1 MACHNFYFY
10 IMKTGYFILFLAF
23 LSLMVGCNQPKDR
36 VRIVGEI
43 SGIKMADFYV
53 YNEDELL
60 GDVDTVKIV
69 AGEFSYERKL
79 THPVVLTFLYPNFS
93 RTYVVAEPGKKIKV
107 KGEASKLGSLDV
119 SGTKDNELLTKF
131 KLQHQKSSI
140 KDIQMAAA
148 QFVRDHPQSM
158 AAVAILKKHFVQAQN
173 RNAAVALPLLDE
185 LKRSQSNNPS
195 VLAMEARLRDEMRTA
210 VGMNLPEFTTVDIK
224 GDTIKSAEFKGKPLL
239 VLFWAPWNSECY
251 RFIKNVA
258 KIENK
263 YLAKLNILLVSV
275 DYDKKMSKIRVSQEN
290 IASPVVCEGHGFS
303 SPIVRTLGARYV
315 TGNLFVNA
323 DGEIIKRDV
332 PNDKLFE
339 EVKNWMD

>member
-1 MACHNFYFY
+1 
-10 IMKTGYFILFLAF
+10 MKTSHFILFWVL
-23 LSLMVGCNQPKDR
+23 LSLFSSCNEPKDR

-53 YNEDELL
+53 YNEEELL

-79 THPVVLTFLYPNFS
+79 SHPVVLTFLYPNFS
-93 RTYVVAEPGKKIKV
+93 RTYVIAEPGKKIKV
-107 KGEASKLGSLDV
+107 KGEASKLSGLDV

-148 QFVRDHPQSM
+148 QFVRDHPESM
-158 AAVAILKKHFVQAQN
+158 AAVAVFKKYFVQAEN
-173 RNAAVALPLLDE
+173 RNATVALPLLDE
-185 LKRSQSNNPS
+185 LKRAQANNPS
-195 VLAMEARLRDEMRTA
+195 VQMMENRLRDEMRTA
-210 VGMNLPEFTTVDIK
+210 VGMNLPDFTTVDIK
-224 GDTIKSAEFKGKPLL
+224 GDTIQSADYKGKPLL
-239 VLFWAPWNSECY
+239 VLFWAPWNNECY
-251 RFIKNVA
+251 RFMKNVA
-258 KIENK
+258 RIENK

-275 DYDKKMSKIRVSQEN
+275 DYDKKLSKIRAGQEN
-290 IASPVVCEGHGFS
+290 IASPVICEGHGFA

-323 DGEIIKRDV
+323 DGEIVKRDV
-332 PNDKLFE
+332 PNDKLFD
-339 EVKNWMD
+339 EVKNWME